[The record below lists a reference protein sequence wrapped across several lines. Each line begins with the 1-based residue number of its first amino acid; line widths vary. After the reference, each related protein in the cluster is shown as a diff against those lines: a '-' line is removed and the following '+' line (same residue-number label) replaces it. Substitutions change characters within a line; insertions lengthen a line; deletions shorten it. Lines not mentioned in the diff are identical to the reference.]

1 MKEENPKNNFLK
13 YSSLGLQ
20 FLFTIGLSAWLG
32 LKIDQYFG
40 FQFPI
45 FLLSFTLLSFGGLM
59 YKLYR
64 SLNE

>member
-1 MKEENPKNNFLK
+1 MK

-20 FLFTIGLSAWLG
+20 LLFTIGLSAWVG
-32 LKIDQYFG
+32 LKIDQYFA
-40 FQFPI
+40 FRFPV
-45 FLLSFTLLSFGGLM
+45 FLLTFTLVSLAGLM